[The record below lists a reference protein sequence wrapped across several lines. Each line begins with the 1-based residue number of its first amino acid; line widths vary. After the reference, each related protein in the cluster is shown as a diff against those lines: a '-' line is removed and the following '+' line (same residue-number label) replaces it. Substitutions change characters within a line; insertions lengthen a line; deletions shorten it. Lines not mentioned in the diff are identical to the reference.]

1 MIEETSKKKFKEIL
15 AFIGYKIKD
24 YFSLDV
30 KLLPGFLISTALL
43 INSVI
48 SSTLK
53 ALRKEHGLTKVDLAM
68 KSGVGLNFV
77 RELEQGKA
85 TVRMDK
91 VAQVFDL
98 FGYELVP
105 QKKVK

>member
-1 MIEETSKKKFKEIL
+1 MS
-15 AFIGYKIKD
+15 
-24 YFSLDV
+24 
-30 KLLPGFLISTALL
+30 
-43 INSVI
+43 NNVI

-53 ALRKEHGLTKVDLAM
+53 ALRKEHGLTQVDLAM

-91 VAQVFDL
+91 VNQAL
-98 FGYELVP
+98 AMFGMTAVP
-105 QKKVK
+105 GKITGEDNGL

>member
-1 MIEETSKKKFKEIL
+1 MRI
-15 AFIGYKIKD
+15 
-24 YFSLDV
+24 
-30 KLLPGFLISTALL
+30 ISYICIRTNV
-43 INSVI
+43 IMNRNVI

-53 ALRKEHGLTKVDLAM
+53 SLRKEHNLTQVDLAM

-85 TVRMDK
+85 TVRLDK

-105 QKKVK
+105 QKKVR